1 VGAEKI
7 VVKRKPRVVF
17 DTNVVVSALLF
28 ASGRLAWLRT
38 AWSKGLVIPLVNRST
53 VDELLRVLA
62 YPKFKLSSADREEL
76 LGDYLPFAELVPPGP
91 RRAETQTCR
100 DRRPPTHSSQGMRTC
115 WFSNTHTT
123 APSSPLKLF
132 GRLSASIEISDQ
144 GGPRRPRRGILP
156 GGRAVIGDQ

>member
-100 DRRPPTHSSQGMRTC
+100 DPHDRIFIELAIQAAADALVTGDADLLVLKHAHNCPILTPETFRT
-115 WFSNTHTT
+115 T
-123 APSSPLKLF
+123 
-132 GRLSASIEISDQ
+132 LSLD
-144 GGPRRPRRGILP
+144 
-156 GGRAVIGDQ
+156 